1 MSSKVNI
8 TKSEP
13 SFIPTPS
20 PFAIPSRV
28 NVPLANRIGV
38 PLANRIG
45 VPSANRIGV
54 PSASLKDA
62 TPSSRADVPLAN
74 RIDVPQNKTV
84 IKVNTTTRVNKTDI
98 LKNPEPTP
106 TPKIIISNSQTIY
119 FIEICIIM
127 IIVYI
132 IYRYC
137 IKKPMKKN
145 PRYEE
150 LPIYTPPSSPQNR
163 NNNETYYA
171 FHHNSPSVYRRT
183 KSSQSLT

>member
-1 MSSKVNI
+1 MSSKVNV

-38 PLANRIG
+38 P
-45 VPSANRIGV
+45 SANRIGV
-54 PSASLKDA
+54 PLA
-62 TPSSRADVPLAN
+62 SRADVPLAN

-171 FHHNSPSVYRRT
+171 FHHNSPNAYRRT